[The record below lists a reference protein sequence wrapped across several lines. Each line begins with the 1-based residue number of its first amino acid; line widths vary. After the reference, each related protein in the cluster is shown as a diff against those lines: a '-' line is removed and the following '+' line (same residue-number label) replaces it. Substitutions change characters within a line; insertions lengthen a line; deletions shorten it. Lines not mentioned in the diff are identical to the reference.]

1 MHACLPQANYGHA
14 SGSTKPNLPLSPPPP
29 CISSSGLAQSRCMM
43 GEGNQRIL
51 DRSDST
57 WVCESSELHVF
68 TWFIHPS
75 VHLCNKAPSMP
86 KAHSR
91 STPSTQ
97 AQCSLLTLQSP
108 CNSFGFRNCLLDWIP
123 CSALIFS
130 FLPRFCF
137 LNPPWG
143 SSHHC
148 LQIGVVYSSYPLSS
162 SKISHPGL
170 ALTPQALNDLK
181 KGLGLRNNSL
191 TKRTEQLSPALRE
204 DVDGGRVEQRNS
216 EARKSAGLS

>member
-14 SGSTKPNLPLSPPPP
+14 SGSTKPNLPLSAPPP
-29 CISSSGLAQSRCMM
+29 CIPSSGLAQSRCMT

-51 DRSDST
+51 HRRDSA
-57 WVCESSELHVF
+57 WVCESSELHGF
-68 TWFIHPS
+68 TWFIHSS
-75 VHLCNKAPSMP
+75 VHLCNKAPSMS

-108 CNSFGFRNCLLDWIP
+108 CNSFFGFRNCLLDWILR
-123 CSALIFS
+123 SALIFS
-130 FLPRFCF
+130 FFTRFCF

-162 SKISHPGL
+162 SRLSHPGL
-170 ALTPQALNDLK
+170 ALTPQALNDLQ
-181 KGLGLRNNSL
+181 KGLELRNNSQ
-191 TKRTEQLSPALRE
+191 TKRTEQLSPALRG
-204 DVDGGRVEQRNS
+204 DVDGGQRR
-216 EARKSAGLS
+216 AKKQ